1 LDFGYFVTNPM
12 LFFRIDESIH
22 LETPR
27 PEMAEIVTA
36 SVQKNLEHL
45 KPWMPWAVDDYSTEH
60 ARTWI
65 DTSQNAI
72 DGSFNLIIFEGQQM
86 LGTIGIH
93 ELSTIHRHTSMGYWI
108 DKDLVGK
115 GIITRCCRVLLDHLF
130 GTMELN
136 RVQINTN
143 VENVRSR
150 AIPERLGF
158 TQEGVL
164 RKIELVEGEFRDW
177 AVYGLLKGEWQAKK
191 L

>member
-1 LDFGYFVTNPM
+1 MPS
-12 LFFRIDESIH
+12 FRIDESIY

-27 PEMAEIVTA
+27 PEMAEIVSHT
-36 SVQKNLEHL
+36 VRKNLGHL
-45 KPWMPWAVDDYSTEH
+45 KSWMPWAVANYGLEH
-60 ARTWI
+60 AKTWI
-65 DTSQNAI
+65 ETSSQQTEKSGA
-72 DGSFNLIIFEGQQM
+72 FTLIIFNGEEM
-86 LGTIGIH
+86 IGTIGIH
-93 ELSTIHRHTSMGYWI
+93 ELDMYHRHTSMGYWL
-108 DKDLVGK
+108 DKDHVGN

-177 AVYGLLKGEWQAKK
+177 VVYGLLKDEWRANR